1 MKATWRLGMRAPLVA
16 HNNMIVL
23 IALTYFHCFW
33 SQKQSLVLLRHIQV
47 RLLSH
52 HLQIKVYENVFLYFA
67 IQPAKKVVSDS
78 LGLVDFAIGLVN
90 SVLNLP
96 DGKVKYLRNSGD
108 RRAVKSICS
117 SKNFER

>member
-1 MKATWRLGMRAPLVA
+1 MRAPLVA

-90 SVLNLP
+90 SVLNLL

-117 SKNFER
+117 SKTFER